1 MSYAFQRDC
10 SGAVK
15 YQQQAFDLQLARN
28 DYTDAAGAANEVA
41 RVCLGSRTASRKP
54 RHVLQGLRHGPE
66 RRPISPPRRTSWQFR
81 WEHAQARIAARR
93 GQKTEADKHVAAA
106 KAVLDKGT
114 NPEQAPYRRISSA
127 TWRFTA
133 ATTRPRLRNCRKPI
147 RTTRSSSPSRRS
159 REAGRGR
166 QGEGAVPENPDL
178 RRTTPANAC
187 ARPLAAERLKAKVKG

>member
-41 RVCLGSRTASRKP
+41 RVCLRVEPHRGSHDLRRK
-54 RHVLQGLRHGPE
+54 GLRHGPE
-66 RRPISPPRRTSWQFR
+66 GGRSHPRRTSWQFR

-93 GQKTEADKHVAAA
+93 GQKAEADKHVAAA
-106 KAVLDKGT
+106 KAVLDK
-114 NPEQAPYRRISSA
+114 ARIRSRRRICRISSA

-147 RTTRSSSPSRRS
+147 RSPFVLALMAQVHEKLDEDAKAKELCRKILTS
-159 REAGRGR
+159 
-166 QGEGAVPENPDL
+166 
-178 RRTTPANAC
+178 RRTTRRTH
-187 ARPLAAERLKAKVKG
+187 ARGRWRRRSSRTRVG